1 MWTRFGRRRISDVKT
16 ESVSTRGRAFIK
28 GKKIQVDTEEG
39 HRYASPLLVATVWQ
53 TNVIRR
59 QNHTRTAPVRFSP

>member
-16 ESVSTRGRAFIK
+16 ESVSTCGRAFIK

-39 HRYASPLLVATVWQ
+39 HRCESLLLVARVW
-53 TNVIRR
+53 RGER
-59 QNHTRTAPVRFSP
+59 